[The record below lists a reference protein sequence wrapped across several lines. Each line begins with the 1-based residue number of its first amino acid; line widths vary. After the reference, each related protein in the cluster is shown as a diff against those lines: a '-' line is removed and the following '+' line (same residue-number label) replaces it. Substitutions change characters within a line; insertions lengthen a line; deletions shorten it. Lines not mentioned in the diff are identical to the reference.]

1 MTTVKA
7 VETVKVLVVDDS
19 AFMRTALT
27 RMINSVASL
36 HVVDTAQTGLEAID
50 KIRVLHPD
58 VVTLDIEMPGLD
70 GIDTLRRIMTELPR
84 PVIMVSSL
92 TQEGAV
98 ATLEALEIGAF
109 DCVAKQLLCFA
120 GHR

>member
-1 MTTVKA
+1 VTTVKA

>member
-1 MTTVKA
+1 MHAFRRKRVRVEANQDASVTTLKA

-58 VVTLDIEMPGLD
+58 LSPST
-70 GIDTLRRIMTELPR
+70 
-84 PVIMVSSL
+84 
-92 TQEGAV
+92 
-98 ATLEALEIGAF
+98 
-109 DCVAKQLLCFA
+109 
-120 GHR
+120 